1 MSIDYKELKLELD
14 KANVKLIAVSKTQ
27 TIEAINKIYEQGQ
40 RAFGENRVQEMVEKK
55 ETLNDDIEWH
65 MIGYLQRNKV
75 KYIAPFVSM
84 IHSVDNVKLAQT
96 VDKEGKKNERIIN
109 ILLQVKIAQ
118 EETKS
123 GFDFI
128 QLIEEIEVLKQ
139 LESINICGLMGMGTF
154 TNNIDITH
162 TEFKKLKYYFDQLK
176 KEHFNDHPD
185 FKEISMGMSGDYP
198 IAIEEGSTMVRI
210 GSLLFGARNY

>member
-1 MSIDYKELKLELD
+1 MSINYKELKLELD

-27 TIEAINKIYEQGQ
+27 TIEAINNIYEQGQ

-55 ETLNDDIEWH
+55 EALNNDIEWH

-84 IHSVDNVKLAQT
+84 IHSVDNMKLAKT

-118 EETKS
+118 EDTKS
-123 GFDFI
+123 GFDFT

-154 TNNIDITH
+154 TNNTDITH
-162 TEFKKLKYYFDQLK
+162 AEFKRLKSYFDQLK
-176 KEHFNDHPD
+176 EEYFSDHPG

-198 IAIEEGSTMVRI
+198 IAIKEGSTMVRI